1 MPVADPKKL
10 ENLSDNGVAKR
21 KLKIKKYDL
30 GILLEEHEKIRH
42 LFENEYKQWESLSAK
57 GEEKVK

>member
-1 MPVADPKKL
+1 MPAADLKKL
-10 ENLSDNGVAKR
+10 VNSSVKGAAKR

-42 LFENEYKQWESLSAK
+42 LFEDEYKQWESLSAQ

>member
-1 MPVADPKKL
+1 MPVTDLKKL
-10 ENLSDNGVAKR
+10 MNPSVKSAAKR

-42 LFENEYKQWESLSAK
+42 LFENEYKQWESLPDK
-57 GEEKVK
+57 GAEIVK